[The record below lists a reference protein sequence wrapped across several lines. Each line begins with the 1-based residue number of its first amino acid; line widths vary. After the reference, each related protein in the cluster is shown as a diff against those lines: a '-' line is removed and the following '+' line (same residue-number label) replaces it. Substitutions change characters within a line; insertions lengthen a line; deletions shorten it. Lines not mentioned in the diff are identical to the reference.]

1 MSTDITAA
9 TEVHLLNWFDKNR
22 ARLVQLGGLL
32 AVGALIIGYYFWH
45 KQQSEAAA
53 SEAVSKI
60 GSGPYAAEEYL
71 KIATEHPSAPAAQ
84 RAVVL
89 AAGEYF
95 AAGKFAEAQT
105 QFERVTKDF
114 AEGPFRIQ
122 ATLGIAASLDAQG
135 KADEAATRY
144 SDLIQRYPTDP
155 AATQARSALARVYEA
170 QGKFTD
176 ALAIYQELART
187 ESYTSFGL
195 EAGVR
200 LQALLAAHPELLPK
214 TPAPTATL
222 APAQP

>member
-1 MSTDITAA
+1 MSTDIAAA

-22 ARLVQLGGLL
+22 ARLVQIAGLL
-32 AVGALIIGYYFWH
+32 AVGALVIGYYFWH
-45 KQQSEAAA
+45 KQQSEVAA

-60 GSGPYAAEEYL
+60 ASGPYAAEAYL

-95 AAGKFAEAQT
+95 AADKFPEAQT
-105 QFERVTKDF
+105 QFERVIRDF

-122 ATLGIAASLDAQG
+122 ATLGVAACLDAQG

-144 SDLIQRYPTDP
+144 NDIIQRYPTDP

-187 ESYTSFGL
+187 EAYTSFGL

-200 LQALLAAHPELLPK
+200 LQALLAAHPELVPK
-214 TPAPTATL
+214 PL
-222 APAQP
+222 APAPALTPTQP